1 MEKNA
6 TEEELEAFYSKSYE
20 FYIPDNIDEF
30 DKSGSQKNS
39 TSKLSSI
46 FKVGSKKLSKIF
58 KRNSKNDI
66 QNDYKGE
73 TMQQKVKKNNIN
85 VDGTVYEDE
94 IYNNPNFH
102 SEEQNEFELPDDLN
116 I

>member
-1 MEKNA
+1 
-6 TEEELEAFYSKSYE
+6 KSYD
-20 FYIPDNIDEF
+20 FSIPDNIDEF

-39 TSKLSSI
+39 TSILSSI

-73 TMQQKVKKNNIN
+73 TIQQKVKKNNIN
-85 VDGTVYEDE
+85 VDGM
-94 IYNNPNFH
+94 
-102 SEEQNEFELPDDLN
+102 
-116 I
+116 

>member
-6 TEEELEAFYSKSYE
+6 TEEELEAFYSKSYD
-20 FYIPDNIDEF
+20 FSIPDNIDEF
-30 DKSGSQKNS
+30 DKS
-39 TSKLSSI
+39 
-46 FKVGSKKLSKIF
+46 VGSKKLSKIF

-85 VDGTVYEDE
+85 VDDEDE